1 MNLDA
6 GKLLRTLKFTFH
18 IFLSFDPTIDSG
30 NGNNCFQ
37 PKQPVDVGMAAG
49 AAVGVTV
56 FVIAAVA
63 GAYFFY
69 TKRNSLPAIGGI
81 TNPIA

>member
-1 MNLDA
+1 MIFQI
-6 GKLLRTLKFTFH
+6 LLFS
-18 IFLSFDPTIDSG
+18 SFDPTIDSG

-63 GAYFFY
+63 GGYFFF
-69 TKRNSLPAIGGI
+69 TKRNDPTIAGI
-81 TNPIA
+81 SNPLA

>member
-1 MNLDA
+1 
-6 GKLLRTLKFTFH
+6 
-18 IFLSFDPTIDSG
+18 
-30 NGNNCFQ
+30 
-37 PKQPVDVGMAAG
+37 MAAG

-69 TKRNSLPAIGGI
+69 TKRSSPTIIGGI
-81 TNPIA
+81 PNPIA